1 MLNFFWNKKKIYDN
15 LDFSILKT
23 DLHSHLIPAI
33 DDGAPDLE
41 TSILII
47 KKLKEFGY
55 RKIITTP
62 HINFQV

>member
-1 MLNFFWNKKKIYDN
+1 MLDFFWNKKKIYDN

-47 KKLKEFGY
+47 
-55 RKIITTP
+55 I
-62 HINFQV
+62 